1 MCSWVPSSQQ
11 PRWKACLFRRRA
23 VRSPRRDLLTHPC
36 SLAGVRG
43 NVAPSLLSGD
53 VPKDAV
59 PSRQGMWLL
68 PSSSPA
74 AACAAFRPQSWLWA
88 RLPGRWAAGGLC
100 CVPGL
105 HPPSPGTPAA
115 PRPSWQPR
123 RVSSECTGGPPGAA
137 GVCWPLP
144 CLAAHG
150 VRRSGVHDPH
160 CGPRASRD
168 GLTTID
174 PALAART
181 VLLASLGLGAHGL
194 CHPRGLLCRTPQ
206 VWEGRA
212 GPGSTLGLPNT
223 DRPAPPHPLLPG
235 AERPAQEPARLSL
248 RHGSRPPVT
257 SGA

>member
-1 MCSWVPSSQQ
+1 M
-11 PRWKACLFRRRA
+11 
-23 VRSPRRDLLTHPC
+23 
-36 SLAGVRG
+36 
-43 NVAPSLLSGD
+43 
-53 VPKDAV
+53 
-59 PSRQGMWLL
+59 
-68 PSSSPA
+68 
-74 AACAAFRPQSWLWA
+74 
-88 RLPGRWAAGGLC
+88 C

-115 PRPSWQPR
+115 PRPSWRPR
-123 RVSSECTGGPPGAA
+123 RVSFECTGGPPGAA

-150 VRRSGVHDPH
+150 VRRPGVHDPH

-174 PALAART
+174 PALAAGT
-181 VLLASLGLGAHGL
+181 VLPASLGLGAHGL

-223 DRPAPPHPLLPG
+223 ACPAPPRPTHFCPVPSARPKNLPASVLDMAPGRRSPRGPSPPPGDCEGPGSYPETFCPLLSVG
-235 AERPAQEPARLSL
+235 A
-248 RHGSRPPVT
+248 GK
-257 SGA
+257 